1 MVVDR
6 LRTGRLASFSP
17 TASPPLAE
25 RHSLLQ
31 QQQWS
36 PSYRLLPH
44 GDTAARRLVR
54 NGNASGHLV
63 DRSPALSTDVALTV
77 PAPEEILPKA
87 LPLSLCDTLRK
98 KCSPCSSSSFSLPY
112 PHLFDQCDLVLVCC
126 AFSVLLLFTPCCDT
140 TLPTGTC
147 APYFPFLLTAVLK
160 SVCFR
165 DSLLPCDHHQY
176 RCNLILTI
184 YSSSH
189 FHLYFSLFTHRST

>member
-63 DRSPALSTDVALTV
+63 DRSPAHSTDVALTV

-126 AFSVLLLFTPCCDT
+126 AFSVLLLFHRAVI
-140 TLPTGTC
+140 L
-147 APYFPFLLTAVLK
+147 PFLQAHVH
-160 SVCFR
+160 
-165 DSLLPCDHHQY
+165 P
-176 RCNLILTI
+176 I
-184 YSSSH
+184 
-189 FHLYFSLFTHRST
+189 SLFCLPQCSNQCASVIRSCLVTTINTAAI